1 MYRGYMPK
9 VKLRN
14 DRERFD
20 QLLRRFKKSVDND
33 GLLQEIRE
41 REAFE
46 KPTTKRKRAKAAAKK
61 RWAKKLREMQPAPR
75 SNQR

>member
-1 MYRGYMPK
+1 MPK
-9 VKLRN
+9 VKLKHEK
-14 DRERFD
+14 ERFD
-20 QLLRRFKKSVDND
+20 QLLRRFKKAVDND

-61 RWAKKLREMQPAPR
+61 RWKKKLATMQPVPR
-75 SNQR
+75 STHR

>member
-1 MYRGYMPK
+1 MPK
-9 VKLRN
+9 VKLKHEK
-14 DRERFD
+14 ERFD

-33 GLLQEIRE
+33 GLLQEVRE

-46 KPTTKRKRAKAAAKK
+46 KPTTKRKRAKAAAVK
-61 RWAKKLREMQPAPR
+61 RWQKKLREMQPIPR